1 MNRDDLIRIAR
12 DIPYKE
18 RIARIW
24 RYGETDLHKY
34 LERLYS
40 LLESGEQVY
49 ITHGTTEFGKDLV
62 IIHQN
67 KLITYTVGVVVKKGD
82 VKGKTAGDVDEI
94 KSKVQAL
101 LNLSKTAIAEIIS
114 QIEQSIEHSAEIP
127 FSVDT
132 FKIDRII
139 LVVAG
144 EINANARKRFSEVTN
159 LGVTFQDIN
168 WLVDNFTEY
177 YPEIFFQTELL
188 DFISSRIRVIEN
200 DHWLSKKKLNY
211 SDYYVDPMITK
222 FSFTR
227 EIDDSTIPDMMNKNH
242 MNFNEIKEIIHKR
255 QHVIIIGEPG
265 TGKTGVLNKLSLD
278 YLSKATSELVSNVD
292 AELVFPLYLRA
303 SEIADISE
311 LDGVIELIPEA
322 IRKRTKINALF
333 IDALD
338 ELHNDKRANVLQKA
352 NDFATSL
359 NCSLIVTSRNISC
372 IHSIGNGYEKYEL
385 LPFDLQ
391 QAVALFRKLYKGD
404 DTKIDAL
411 KHVFDDIFHQ
421 INIPPLSLHILI
433 DLVEDNHEIPAS
445 ITELYQRFFDM
456 IFGRWDKD
464 KGLSVVFD
472 YSVINS
478 YLSELAYKMFF
489 EKGNIEIVLDE
500 FSEFNQEYCQ
510 RKAYTDEKFK
520 EFIEVVERS
529 GVLRIDDQVYFG
541 HRTFLDYFTA
551 QHIIGNKE
559 SFPELFNSLK
569 LIYFDD
575 VWSDVTFYYVGFEH
589 ELKEGLINAI
599 LSHEGDSL
607 SERLSKLMLG
617 RLLQAGWNSDRSIKE
632 RTILEAIKY
641 APLCKTTFD
650 KLTEKAKYDKIYND
664 FLILLLSEVSF
675 GSYVLQ
681 SVVSDIID
689 RNLKNMTV
697 DNAYETITLLWAVK
711 RHLDNQQTSLY
722 VGQVQESLKTL
733 EMDKEQYVNMLQFL
747 KVISANDE
755 KAQKRIVDQLVEI
768 HRSNKAINRKFIA
781 NLDKK
786 RR

>member
-1 MNRDDLIRIAR
+1 MDRDDLIRIAR
-12 DIPYKE
+12 DIPPKE

-24 RYGETDLHKY
+24 RYDETDLHKY

-40 LLESGEQVY
+40 LLEPGEQVY

-62 IIHQN
+62 IIHKN
-67 KLITYTVGVVVKKGD
+67 KLVTYTVGVVVKKGD
-82 VKGKTAGDVDEI
+82 VKGTTAGDVDKI
-94 KSKVQAL
+94 KSRVRAL
-101 LNLSKTAIAEIIS
+101 LNLSKTAIAQIIS
-114 QIEQSIEHSAEIP
+114 QIEQSKEHNAEIP
-127 FSVDT
+127 FSVES
-132 FKIDRII
+132 FKIDKII
-139 LVVAG
+139 LVVVG
-144 EINANARKRFSEVTN
+144 EINKHARKRFSEITS

-168 WLVDNFTEY
+168 WLVDHFTEY
-177 YPEIFFQTELL
+177 YPEVFFQTELL

-227 EIDDSTIPDMMNKNH
+227 EIDDSTIPDMLNKKH
-242 MNFNEIKEIIHKR
+242 MNFSEIKELINK
-255 QHVIIIGEPG
+255 QKHVIIIGEPG

-278 YLSKATSELVSNVD
+278 YLSKATSELVTNAD
-292 AELVFPLYLRA
+292 ADLIFPLYLRA
-303 SEIADISE
+303 SELADIST
-311 LDGVIELIPEA
+311 LDGVTELIPET
-322 IRKRTKINALF
+322 IKKRTKINALF

-338 ELHNDKRANVLQKA
+338 ELHNDKRASVLQKA
-352 NDFATSL
+352 NDFANTL

-372 IHSIGNGYEKYEL
+372 IHNLGNGYEKYEL

-433 DLVEDNHEIPAS
+433 ELVEDNHEIPAS

-489 EKGNIEIVLDE
+489 ENSKIEITQHE
-500 FSEFNQEYCQ
+500 FSEFNRGYCQ
-510 RKAYTDEKFK
+510 RKAYTEKKFK

-559 SFPELFNSLK
+559 SFPELYDRLK

-575 VWSDVTFYYVGFEH
+575 VWSDVTFYYVGLEH
-589 ELKEGLINAI
+589 ELKEGIINAI
-599 LSHEGDSL
+599 LSHEGNSL
-607 SERLSKLMLG
+607 SESLSKLMLG

-632 RTILEAIKY
+632 RTILEAIRY
-641 APLCKTTFD
+641 APLCKTIFD

-681 SVVSDIID
+681 SVVKEIVD
-689 RNLKNMTV
+689 RNLRELTT

-711 RHLDNQQTSLY
+711 RHLDNQQISLY
-722 VGQVQESLKTL
+722 VGQVQESLKSL
-733 EMDKEQYVNMLQFL
+733 NMDKGQYINILQFL

-755 KAQKRIVDQLVEI
+755 KAHKKIVDQLVEI
-768 HRSNKAINRKFIA
+768 HRSNKAVNRKFIA
-781 NLDKK
+781 TLDKK
-786 RR
+786 RS